1 MTASIFLILWIIT
14 LVNYI
19 ELRSGIKDRNIL
31 EMNDVKYICFEAE
44 VKTEPKAKD
53 AKSKKYFKR

>member
-19 ELRSGIKDRNIL
+19 DLKSGIKDRSIL

-44 VKTEPKAKD
+44 FKTEPKVKD
-53 AKSKKYFKR
+53 ATSKKYIK